1 MERVVSKYSLGQEQQ
16 PRMTSTSGHR
26 EKIKPGSHV
35 VKLLF
40 ERTAIFLLDT
50 SYEESGAR
58 EELTTTKTPS
68 MTMETTK
75 SKQVAVDRRQWHMQ
89 RPICLLL

>member
-1 MERVVSKYSLGQEQQ
+1 M
-16 PRMTSTSGHR
+16 
-26 EKIKPGSHV
+26 

-40 ERTAIFLLDT
+40 ERTAICLLDT
-50 SYEESGAR
+50 SYEEPGAR

-75 SKQVAVDRRQWHMQ
+75 SKQVAVDRRQWHM
-89 RPICLLL
+89 